1 MPAPASGVRN
11 MKKVELTA
19 TKRASEGTKGATT
32 LRRAKRVPCVLYGG
46 SNIVHFSVDEAALRK
61 LVFTPEAYRIQ
72 LDIDGEKRM
81 ALLHDKQFHP
91 VSDAVIHA
99 DFMEMSDTKE
109 AKVSLALKLKGQAA
123 GIKSGGILSQ
133 PLRKL
138 RVKGLPSV
146 LPEHLEVDITDLELN
161 DSIHVS
167 DLKFPGIVIVERPT
181 DVVASIKMAKKEEE
195 VAPVAAAAGVV
206 PAAGAAAPAA
216 GAPGAPAAAGAAAP
230 AADAKKGDAK
240 PAGKK

>member
-1 MPAPASGVRN
+1 

-19 TKRASEGTKGATT
+19 TKRASEGSKGAAT

-46 SNIVHFSVDEAALRK
+46 SETVHFSVDEPALRK
-61 LVFTPEAYRIQ
+61 LVFTPEAYRVE
-72 LDIDGEKRM
+72 LDIDGDKRM

-91 VSDAVIHA
+91 VSDAVLHA

-109 AKVSLALKLKGQAA
+109 AKVSLAVKLKGLSA
-123 GIKSGGILSQ
+123 GVKAGGILSQ
-133 PLRKL
+133 PMRKV
-138 RVKGLPSV
+138 RVKGLPTS
-146 LPEHLEVDITDLELN
+146 LPEHLDVDITNLELN

-167 DLKFPGIVIVERPT
+167 DLKFPGITIVERAT
-181 DVVASIKMAKKEEE
+181 DVVASVKMAKKEEE
-195 VAPVAAAAGVV
+195 VVAAPTAASTAV

-216 GAPGAPAAAGAAAP
+216 GAAP

-240 PAGKK
+240 APAKPAAKK

>member
-1 MPAPASGVRN
+1 

-19 TKRASEGTKGATT
+19 TKRASEGSKGAAT

-46 SNIVHFSVDEAALRK
+46 SETVHFSVDEPALRK
-61 LVFTPEAYRIQ
+61 LVFTPEAYRIE
-72 LDIDGEKRM
+72 LDIDGDKRM

-91 VSDAVIHA
+91 VSDAVLHA

-109 AKVSLALKLKGQAA
+109 AKVSLAVKLKGLSA
-123 GIKSGGILSQ
+123 GVKAGGILSQ
-133 PLRKL
+133 PMRKV
-138 RVKGLPSV
+138 RVKGLPTS
-146 LPEHLEVDITDLELN
+146 LPEHLDVDITNLELN

-167 DLKFPGIVIVERPT
+167 DLKFPGITIIERAT
-181 DVVASIKMAKKEEE
+181 DVVASVKMAKKEEE
-195 VAPVAAAAGVV
+195 VVAAPTAASTAV

-216 GAPGAPAAAGAAAP
+216 GAAP

-240 PAGKK
+240 APAKPAAKK